1 MMHAAGGLEI
11 EGGAS
16 ANSLLHIP
24 FQQITMDYK
33 EPKTRREMKGRDRER
48 DGDPYS
54 QKRVRQL
61 EALMEKKKGAR
72 STTAAKS
79 R

>member
-1 MMHAAGGLEI
+1 
-11 EGGAS
+11 
-16 ANSLLHIP
+16 
-24 FQQITMDYK
+24 MDYK

-61 EALMEKKKGAR
+61 EALMEKRKGAT

>member
-1 MMHAAGGLEI
+1 
-11 EGGAS
+11 
-16 ANSLLHIP
+16 
-24 FQQITMDYK
+24 MDYK

-61 EALMEKKKGAR
+61 EALMEKRKATKAPN
-72 STTAAKS
+72 KPKN
-79 R
+79 